1 MRAIL
6 YISYDSITD
15 AISKS
20 QTIPL
25 LNEYTKLNKV
35 YLISFEKKPNEAKKN
50 RNYLNKEIK
59 WHYIKFE
66 TNLILKLFSLIT
78 CKIKILK
85 ILLFNKIDIIQ
96 TRSYV
101 PTIFI
106 LIPKL
111 FIKFKL
117 IFDIR
122 GFWFDEKFEAGH
134 ISSLNYNILKI
145 LEKFLF
151 NVADEIITLSHI
163 SKEIISKDF
172 MVDKKKIHVIPTFTN
187 FKKFK
192 NDLKTTPVNK
202 IIFGYVGNIG
212 MNYEFNKIISFFEYF
227 DKINNNWELIIANN
241 QINKIPLIEKLPF
254 KKKIKLKKVKFLQ
267 MNKFYSK
274 IDLCIYFLNK
284 KFSKKASCPTKLG
297 ELIATNTPFITNS
310 KIGDINQIILKI
322 KIKEFLIDKINISK
336 IIKINKIILKIKN
349 KESKYN
355 SRLKL
360 KHYFDENLNL
370 DKYNA
375 IVQNFKK

>member
-187 FKKFK
+187 FRKFK
-192 NDLKTTPVNK
+192 NNFKNTPKNK
-202 IIFGYVGNIG
+202 IIFGYIGNMG
-212 MNYEFNKIISFFEYF
+212 MNYEFEKVIKFFEKF
-227 DKINNNWELIIANN
+227 DKINNNWKLIIANN
-241 QINKIPLIEKLPF
+241 QISKIPLEEKLLF
-254 KKKIKLKKVKFLQ
+254 KKKIMLKKVKFLQ
-267 MNKFYSK
+267 MNEFYSK
-274 IDLCIYFLNK
+274 IDICIYFLNH

-310 KIGDINQIILKI
+310 KIGDINHIISKI
-322 KIKEFLIDKINISK
+322 KVKQFLIDTINTSK
-336 IIKINKIILKIKN
+336 LIKINKIILKIKN
-349 KESKYN
+349 KKLKYN
-355 SRLKL
+355 SRIKL
-360 KHYFDENLNL
+360 KHFFCEKINLN
-370 DKYNA
+370 KYSSLVKNL
-375 IVQNFKK
+375 Q

>member
-1 MRAIL
+1 VQAIL

-15 AISKS
+15 DISKS

-25 LNEYTKLNKV
+25 LNQYSKRNKV

-50 RNYLNKEIK
+50 KNYLNKKIR
-59 WHYIKFE
+59 WHCIKFE
-66 TNLILKLFSLIT
+66 TNLILKLFSLIS
-78 CKIKILK
+78 CQIKILK
-85 ILLFNKIDIIQ
+85 ILLLDKIDIIQ

-111 FIKFKL
+111 LKKFRL

-122 GFWFDEKFEAGH
+122 GFWFDEKFEAEH
-134 ISSLNYNILKI
+134 ISSLSYNVLKI

-151 NVADEIITLSHI
+151 IFADKIITLSHI
-163 SKEIISKDF
+163 SKKIIFKNF
-172 MVDKKKIHVIPTFTN
+172 KIDKKKIHVIPTFTN

-192 NDLKTTPVNK
+192 NNLKITPIDK
-202 IIFGYVGNIG
+202 IIFGYVGNVG
-212 MNYEFNKIISFFEYF
+212 MNYEFNKVIKFFEYF

-241 QINKIPLIEKLPF
+241 QISKIPLIETLPF
-254 KKKIKLKKVKFLQ
+254 KKKIKLKKVKFSQ

-274 IDLCIYFLNK
+274 IDLCVYFLNK

-322 KIKEFLIDKINISK
+322 KMKEFLINKINTSK
-336 IIKINKIILKIKN
+336 LIKINRIILKIKN
-349 KESKYN
+349 KELKYN

-360 KHYFDENLNL
+360 EHFFSENLNL
-370 DKYNA
+370 MKYTS
-375 IVQNFKK
+375 IVKSLKK